1 LEHEVKAHIT
11 TGMLTIALSFSTIPL
26 QADEGKVLYENN
38 CTSCHGT
45 DVFTRDDRS
54 VKSLEGLK
62 NRVKQCNNAVENKLS
77 DDEIKSVADY
87 LNKNFYKF

>member
-1 LEHEVKAHIT
+1 MKAHFRI
-11 TGMLTIALSFSTIPL
+11 GMMALALVSVVNPL
-26 QADEGKVLYENN
+26 FADKGETLYEKS

-45 DVFTRDDRS
+45 AVFTRDDRGI
-54 VKSLEGLK
+54 KSLEGLK

-77 DDEIKSVADY
+77 EDEFQSVADY

>member
-1 LEHEVKAHIT
+1 MKAPVTFGLITLASVLIT
-11 TGMLTIALSFSTIPL
+11 TPL
-26 QADEGKVLYENN
+26 QAGEGKALYENN

-45 DVFTRDDRS
+45 DVFTRDNRS